1 MNVSTSSSTQRGDP
15 VETTSADQWFAAL
28 DQRRIGA
35 GTGSWVVQV
44 LGVHCEDD
52 GFWIQLSSSEDSFAT
67 IVLHLAAD
75 TPIDDV
81 LAVLERHSRPADGE
95 PAVIDL
101 AAWTTSVSL
110 SPSAAHPLRPSQ
122 RAH

>member
-1 MNVSTSSSTQRGDP
+1 
-15 VETTSADQWFAAL
+15 VETRSADQWFAAL

-35 GTGSWVVQV
+35 GAGSWVAQV

-67 IVLHLAAD
+67 IVIHLVSK
-75 TPIDDV
+75 TPMADV
-81 LAVLERHSRPADGE
+81 LAALEGHSRPSDGR
-95 PAVIDL
+95 PAIIDL
-101 AAWTTSVSL
+101 AAWTTRVAA
-110 SPSAAHPLRPSQ
+110 SPSGAGLLPSE